1 MSRCEKEL
9 GKEKERVTKDGPRW
23 HSASSRS
30 DILYLAVDNQ
40 SAGFYLDPAIPF
52 LLAFPRTTM
61 LIVADAHNLVLRRLT
76 ISPPPCYAAP
86 TTEYQNL
93 EPRVLCQSAI
103 YRTNVAVN
111 HFELT
116 VGSMLWDLVFQTL
129 PNQKPRIIF
138 RGNTDIRLNMDDN

>member
-116 VGSMLWDLVFQTL
+116 VGSIALGSRFPNFTESEAENNL
-129 PNQKPRIIF
+129 PREYGYSLKYGR
-138 RGNTDIRLNMDDN
+138 